1 MTENTSEVQPETSVA
16 SDTVCG
22 ASCSFQYRGNSG
34 AFHHFADAS
43 LLRSTLACSLGEE
56 RVFQW
61 VYAVKP
67 HGCHLLSGLWRL

>member
-43 LLRSTLACSLGEE
+43 LLRSTLACSRGEE